1 MVLFYMFWIIPTG
14 KFAVKFSVKLL
25 LANMGFVVPRFSEQ
39 KSSFLEV
46 LYRSSC
52 SLINAVIKYLNFHT
66 STSKLGSKLCVCVQR
81 FFCVFK
87 VICVCSKLIV
97 NSKVLGFLRSCWY
110 FYWLILTSLS
120 HGFGLVSLSEKSFG
134 SLISRRS

>member
-1 MVLFYMFWIIPTG
+1 M
-14 KFAVKFSVKLL
+14 KFSVKLL

-66 STSKLGSKLCVCVQR
+66 STSKLGSKLCVCVQS
-81 FFCVFK
+81 FL
-87 VICVCSKLIV
+87 CVCSESFLCVQSYICVFEV
-97 NSKVLGFLRSCWY
+97 NYKFNGVRF
-110 FYWLILTSLS
+110 FE
-120 HGFGLVSLSEKSFG
+120 VSLVFVGELEIRTSYLEVFFKLVF
-134 SLISRRS
+134 LTFF